1 MRRGSMGG
9 ADIPPPLC
17 GWRGRDGKGIGQVHP
32 ILQAQMGESCTADA
46 QTRVPPIGKPNE
58 NE

>member
-9 ADIPPPLC
+9 AVIPLPLR
-17 GWRGRDGKGIGQVHP
+17 GWWECDRKGIGQVQP
-32 ILQAQMGESCTADA
+32 ILWPQMGESCTADA
-46 QTRVPPIGKPNE
+46 QTCVPPIGKPNE